1 MPFFQDQI
9 LKGVESLEV
18 KHSEN
23 IDYCT
28 LFSPLFWICFSA
40 LFSPLFWIC
49 FSAKFLPKDL
59 LKYEPGR
66 EYVAYKDAQKSKV
79 YTREKRTV
87 SKEMASHGKILQ
99 FLKDQNKQFSGYI
112 KATTEVKKDI

>member
-1 MPFFQDQI
+1 MD
-9 LKGVESLEV
+9 
-18 KHSEN
+18 
-23 IDYCT
+23 
-28 LFSPLFWICFSA
+28 LF
-40 LFSPLFWIC
+40 

-99 FLKDQNKQFSGYI
+99 FLKDQNKQFCGYI